1 MSSNSERALA
11 KTFREHLAMHVAWV
25 PMTSSVSLGDYGLW
39 RKGLF
44 VPIGNVSEFGVA
56 LRRERGKESRL
67 DYSSEAAVSV
77 CAAGTSDCGP
87 MRGELGMRFTK
98 AGGCLVRVGRL
109 TSARIGNLAEV
120 ARALARLPEWRRR
133 YKLVTEVFTGED
145 VLIAVTAERDT
156 ELSVQGALGSP
167 GTGSPR
173 ARAQVAANKRL
184 GLEIV
189 GEVGTIGLN
198 VCRLRLGGGVAL
210 SFGDTSDDAPELVVE
225 DMSAEPADDPPEP
238 AAD

>member
-77 CAAGTSDCGP
+77 GAAGTSDCGP
-87 MRGELGMRFTK
+87 IRGELGMRFTK

-156 ELSVQGALGSP
+156 ELLLAPVKKRRISPTNSADEFRRRRTRREGAP
-167 GTGSPR
+167 APR
-173 ARAQVAANKRL
+173 ADAPSSRA
-184 GLEIV
+184 
-189 GEVGTIGLN
+189 
-198 VCRLRLGGGVAL
+198 AL
-210 SFGDTSDDAPELVVE
+210 SEPGLS
-225 DMSAEPADDPPEP
+225 SAYASSCGWRSARVTP
-238 AAD
+238 